1 MIEEKFRNIQEIL
14 VKPKHKSSTKLDDPI
29 LIKQL

>member
-1 MIEEKFRNIQEIL
+1 MIEEKIMKIQEIL
-14 VKPKHKSSTKLDDPI
+14 VKTKHKSQTKLDDPI